1 VTPYEVILTKR
12 NGGELDEGRIRWLV
26 DGFLRGE
33 VADYQ
38 MAAFLMAVYF
48 VGMSERETVA
58 LTRAMLE
65 SGEVLDMDGVPA
77 PRIDKHSTGGV
88 GDKLSLVAAPVAAA
102 VGVRVPMVSGR
113 GLGHTGGTLDKLESI
128 PGMRT
133 DLSPEDARRVVA
145 EVGMSVIGQ
154 SPRMAPADMRMY
166 ALRDVTAT
174 VECVPLIVASI
185 LSKKLAAGLDGLV
198 LDVKVGRGA
207 FMGDL
212 AAARRLAAALRST
225 ARHLG
230 LPVVSVLTDMESPL
244 GLAVGNALEVEEAVE
259 VLRGRGPA
267 DVRDTSLVLA
277 ARMVHLGGISR
288 DLVEADA
295 LARSALDSG
304 RALDVFAR
312 FVRAQGGDGRVA
324 DGGGTVLP
332 RARLVK
338 EMRAASGGVVQA
350 IDALEVGLACVALGA
365 GRRAVGGAVD
375 HAVGVVLAAPVGA
388 RVGAGDP
395 LALVHANDEAAGAAA
410 EARLRKAFRIG
421 EAAAPARAGRV
432 LEVLDAC
439 GGPTPV

>member
-26 DGFLRGE
+26 NGFLRGE

-65 SGEVLDMDGVPA
+65 SGEVLDMDGVPP

-212 AAARRLAAALRST
+212 AAARRLAAALCST

-230 LPVVSVLTDMESPL
+230 LPAVAVLTDMESPL
-244 GLAVGNALEVEEAVE
+244 GLAVGNALEVGEAVE
-259 VLRGRGPA
+259 VLRGGGPA

-277 ARMVHLGGISR
+277 SRMVHLGGLSR
-288 DLVEADA
+288 DVAEADA
-295 LARSALDSG
+295 LARSALDGG
-304 RALDVFAR
+304 RALEVFAR
-312 FVRAQGGDGRVA
+312 FVRAQGGDPRVA
-324 DGGGTVLP
+324 DGGGAALP
-332 RARLVK
+332 CARLVK

-375 HAVGVVLAAPVGA
+375 HAVGVVIAAPVGA
-388 RVGAGDP
+388 RVRAGEP
-395 LALVHANDEAAGAAA
+395 LALVHANDEAAAAVA
-410 EARLRKAFRIG
+410 EARLRRAFRIG
-421 EAAAPARAGRV
+421 EAAPPARGGRV
-432 LEVLDAC
+432 IEVLETC
-439 GGPTPV
+439 GGAASA

>member
-12 NGGELDEGRIRWLV
+12 NGGELDDDRIRWLV
-26 DGFLRGE
+26 EGFLSGE

-48 VGMSERETVA
+48 RGMSQRETVA

-65 SGEVLDMDGVPA
+65 SGEALDMSGVPS

-88 GDKLSLVAAPVAAA
+88 GDKLSLITAPAAA
-102 VGVRVPMVSGR
+102 AAGVRVPMVSGR

-133 DLSPEDARRVVA
+133 DLTPEEARRIVGD
-145 EVGMSVIGQ
+145 VGMSVMGQ

-212 AAARRLAAALRST
+212 AGARRLAAALCST

-230 LPVVSVLTDMESPL
+230 LPAVALLTDMGSPL

-259 VLRGRGPA
+259 VLRGAGPA
-267 DVRDTSLVLA
+267 DVRDTGLA
-277 ARMVHLGGISR
+277 LASRMVLLGGLAK
-288 DLVEADA
+288 DVAGADA
-295 LARSALDSG
+295 MVLSALESG
-304 RALDVFAR
+304 RALEVFAR
-312 FVRAQGGDGRVA
+312 FVRAQGGDARVA
-324 DGGGTVLP
+324 EGRAALP
-332 RARLVK
+332 RAHLVK
-338 EMRAASGGVVQA
+338 EMRAVDGGIVEA

-375 HAVGVVLAAPVGA
+375 HAVGVVVVSPVGT
-388 RVGAGDP
+388 RVAAGDP
-395 LALVHANDEAAGAAA
+395 LALVHANDEAAAAAA
-410 EARLRKAFRIG
+410 EARLRKAFRVG
-421 EAAAPARAGRV
+421 ERAPTGNGAGRV
-432 LEVLDAC
+432 IEVLEA
-439 GGPTPV
+439 